1 MPAPAGR
8 YWTTPSAS
16 RRCSSPSNASGN
28 YCFFCVVESLLELE
42 LEGEALE
49 PEGLELELGEAEL
62 LDPLLDWSLEELGVL
77 LEPDALG
84 VLDEELEELGALD
97 GVLLEPELDMEPE
110 ADGVLLEPDE
120 EDDGD
125 DGEVEDEP
133 AEEDLLLPPDA
144 PPVRSQP

>member
-1 MPAPAGR
+1 M
-8 YWTTPSAS
+8 
-16 RRCSSPSNASGN
+16 
-28 YCFFCVVESLLELE
+28 
-42 LEGEALE
+42 
-49 PEGLELELGEAEL
+49 
-62 LDPLLDWSLEELGVL
+62 L